1 MKTMKQNRRLPLLAA
16 ITIAGALM
24 LGLTACKSTRQDR
37 SVTESGFLGDYS
49 LLTKGT
55 GDQAKMR
62 YIAPNVDWKKYT
74 KVYIEPVE
82 LWKSD
87 DATSPLGKLS
97 KENQDLL
104 TSLFYTELNNE
115 LQKSYTIVAAPGADT
130 LVVHVAI
137 TEAKKSAPVRNLL
150 TTIVPF
156 GIAANI
162 LVTAA
167 FGSGIGVGEV
177 QAECEILDGSTN
189 QRLAAAVD
197 RRVGTKAIRTKFDGT
212 WGDVKLAF
220 AYWAFAL
227 EAKLID
233 LRTGTDNGSKL

>member
-1 MKTMKQNRRLPLLAA
+1 MKTLNQNLRRVSLLAA
-16 ITIAGALM
+16 IAVVAVF
-24 LGLTACKSTRQDR
+24 GLTACKSTRQAR

-49 LLTKGT
+49 QLKKGT
-55 GDQAKMR
+55 GDQAQLR
-62 YIAPNVDWKKYT
+62 YIEPGVNWKKYT
-74 KVYIEPVE
+74 KVYIMPVE

-87 DATSPLGKLS
+87 DKDSPFGKMS
-97 KENQDLL
+97 PENQQLL
-104 TSLFYTELNNE
+104 TSFFYTELNNE
-115 LQKSYTIVAAPGADT
+115 LQKSFTIVTAPGPDT
-130 LVVHVAI
+130 LVVHIAV

-167 FGSGIGVGEV
+167 FGSGIGVGQV
-177 QAECEILDGSTN
+177 QIEGELLDGQTH

-197 RRVGTKAIRTKFDGT
+197 RRIGTKAIRTKFDGS

-220 AYWAFAL
+220 SYWAFRL
-227 EAKLID
+227 EAQLID
-233 LRTGTDNGSKL
+233 FRAGTDNDSKL